1 MGTTQRRQGGEWRVA
16 GWMVRHPGMVA
27 APAAVTA
34 SLTAGIVHA
43 GPTTVGGAAAG
54 VLAAGVGWYRGH
66 PDSWD
71 AMVAPQARALRRR
84 WLSRTYLGPWWRR
97 ITEACGLVTVHR
109 VTEVINVPRI
119 IRIRS
124 HSPCTETV
132 YVRLLL
138 GQTPKQWQEAAEA
151 LAVALRAERIGV
163 ERVGP
168 QVIALIVQRSEPFD
182 QVIVPPDLPADAD
195 ATSLRQVYLGE
206 TEYGTDW
213 HAPLIGQHWLV
224 SGATGSG
231 KNSVTWMAL
240 RACAPLIRDGL
251 VRLHV
256 VNPKG
261 TELNALTPVAYR
273 YAEADGDIVDVLSGF
288 WEIMQDRKK
297 VLAEQG
303 RRTFDMSHETP
314 LDLLLIDELGAVTG
328 YGDRS
333 LTRGAQAVL
342 PLILSQA
349 RALGG
354 TVIGALQEPT
364 KDVIPQRDLFS
375 LRVCLRST
383 SAGHPDM
390 VLGENMRLRGA
401 LADEI
406 PNEPGSAG
414 IGFVVKQ
421 RSRTPMRVRAAYCD
435 DTDIADLVHV
445 AGWPH
450 TELATTG

>member
-1 MGTTQRRQGGEWRVA
+1 MGTTQRRKGWEWRVA
-16 GWMVRHPGMVA
+16 GWTVRHPGFVA
-27 APAAVTA
+27 MPAAAAA
-34 SLTAGIVHA
+34 SVAQF
-43 GPTTVGGAAAG
+43 GPATVGGAAAG

-66 PDSWD
+66 PESWESV
-71 AMVAPQARALRRR
+71 VAPRLRAVRRR
-84 WLSRTYLGPWWRR
+84 WLSRAYVGPGWSRVV
-97 ITEACGLVTVHR
+97 EACGLVTVHR
-109 VTEVINVPRI
+109 VTGVINVPRI

-124 HSPCTETV
+124 HSPSTETV
-132 YVRLLL
+132 YVRMLL
-138 GQTPKQWQEAAEA
+138 GQTPKLWEEAAEA
-151 LAVALRAERIGV
+151 LAVALRADRVGV

-168 QVIALIVQRSEPFD
+168 QIIALIVQRREPFD

-195 ATSLRQVYLGE
+195 AVSLGRVYLGE

-256 VNPKG
+256 INPKG

-273 YAEADGDIVDVLSGF
+273 YAESDGDIVEVLSGY
-288 WEIMQDRKK
+288 WEIMQDRKT

-303 RRTFDMSHETP
+303 RRTFDMSHHTP
-314 LDLLLIDELGAVTG
+314 LDLLLVDEMGAVTG

-390 VLGENMRLRGA
+390 VLGEDMRRRGA

-406 PNEPGSAG
+406 PNEESSAG

-435 DTDIADLVHV
+435 DTDIADLVRL